1 MTRRVALAAAGGAL
15 AAGLWLLL
23 VAGVML
29 WVDRGPCDTETF
41 ECLGQGIAGLL
52 GTFPL
57 ALAAAWAILHLLG
70 VRPAWKPAL
79 LAVPILALLGFVAYQ
94 TVFQGAP
101 QVTAVVVAAVSYA
114 LATGL
119 TLRD

>member
-1 MTRRVALAAAGGAL
+1 MMRRVALAALAGAL

-41 ECLGQGIAGLL
+41 ECLGQGIVGLL
-52 GTFPL
+52 ASFPL
-57 ALAAAWAILHLLG
+57 ALGAAWLILHLLG
-70 VRPAWKPAL
+70 IRPAWKPAL
-79 LAVPILALLGFVAYQ
+79 LALPILAVLGFVAYQ
-94 TVFQGAP
+94 TVFQSAP

-114 LATGL
+114 LAVGL
-119 TLRD
+119 SLRD